1 MRIAKTLTVFSLAM
15 INVAAIGSVK
25 NWPLTAEY
33 GFSSVFFL
41 ILAALTFFFPVSL
54 IAAELATAWPK
65 RGGVFVWVKEAFGHR
80 TGFLA
85 IWLLWI
91 ENVIWYPTILSF
103 IAGTLG
109 FAFFPSLADNKL
121 YTLAVVLITFWGS
134 TLLNLRGMRTSSAL
148 STVGSVCGTFVPGI
162 LIVALGAVW
171 YFSGAPI
178 QITFSWEDFIPN
190 MTAPEQLVFFTGVL
204 LSFGGMEMSA
214 IHARDVQNPRKDYPK
229 AIFLSAFFIL
239 GLSILGVLAIA
250 MVVPQ
255 SKISLV
261 AGSIQAFQYLVDA
274 YSLSWLTPIIALFLA
289 FGAAGSVA
297 TWTLGPVK
305 GLLAAAE
312 SGDLP
317 PICREVNKKGMPS
330 FMMIIQALIV
340 TALSLL
346 FLFAP
351 SVSSGFWILTAL
363 VSQIYL
369 VMYLLMFAAAIKLR
383 YKHPHIERPYK
394 IPGGNCGM
402 WIIASV
408 GILSSLFAL
417 FVGFFPPVQLPT
429 KSPLLYILFLVS
441 GLIVACVIPAIIL
454 LFKKPEWEHPLSHE
468 KQQRDE

>member
-1 MRIAKTLTVFSLAM
+1 MRQLKTLTVFSLAM

-33 GFSSVFFL
+33 GFSAVFFL

-85 IWLLWI
+85 IWLLWV

-103 IAGTLG
+103 IAATLAYA
-109 FAFFPSLADNKL
+109 FAPSLADNKL
-121 YTLAVVLITFWGS
+121 YTLTVVLVTFWGS
-134 TLLNLRGMRTSSAL
+134 TLLNLRGMRTSSIV
-148 STVGSVCGTFVPGI
+148 STIGSVCGTFVPGL
-162 LIVALGAVW
+162 LIIGLGAAW
-171 YFSGAPI
+171 YFSGNPI
-178 QITFSWEDFIPN
+178 QITFSLDTFIPN
-190 MTAPEQLVFFTGVL
+190 MTSPDQMVFFTGVL
-204 LSFGGMEMSA
+204 LSFAGMEMSA

-229 AIFLSAFFIL
+229 AIFLSVIFIL

-255 SKISLV
+255 SEISLV
-261 AGSIQAFQYLVDA
+261 AGSIQAFHYLVDA
-274 YSLSWLTPIIALFLA
+274 YHLSWLTPLIALFLA

-312 SGDLP
+312 DGDLP
-317 PICREVNKKGMPS
+317 PICRSVNSKGMPS
-330 FMMIIQALIV
+330 IMMIIQACIV
-340 TALSLL
+340 TVLSML

-369 VMYLLMFAAAIKLR
+369 IMYLLMFAAAIKLR
-383 YKHPHIERPYK
+383 YKHPRIERPYR
-394 IPGGNCGM
+394 IPGGNLGM
-402 WIIASV
+402 WVIAGI
-408 GILSSLFAL
+408 GILASLFAL
-417 FVGFFPPVQLPT
+417 FVGFFPPVQLPV
-429 KSPLLYILFLVS
+429 KSPFLYVLFLVS
-441 GLIVACVIPAIIL
+441 GLIIACVIPSIIL
-454 LFKKPEWEHPLSHE
+454 LLKKPEWAHPLSHE
-468 KQQRDE
+468 KQHADE